1 VNYPTRE
8 IHTHPL
14 VPVTQNPTHT
24 HVNSSKR
31 VHDSTRKAQKK
42 IILKGKTGRKKKPY
56 RIEF

>member
-1 VNYPTRE
+1 M
-8 IHTHPL
+8 HPF

-31 VHDSTRKAQKK
+31 VHDSTRKEQKK
-42 IILKGKTGRKKKPY
+42 IILKVKTGRKKKPY